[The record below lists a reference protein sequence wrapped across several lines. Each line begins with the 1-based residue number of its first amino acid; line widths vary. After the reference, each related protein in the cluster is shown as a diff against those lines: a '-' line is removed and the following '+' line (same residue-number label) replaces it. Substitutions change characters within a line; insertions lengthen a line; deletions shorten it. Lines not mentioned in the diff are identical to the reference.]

1 MLRPGGLGKR
11 SPLGFAA
18 DPVPCVQCD
27 RRERGL
33 AWGDFCTICRA
44 EREQEAKRIGSR
56 IGIIGAGVLAA
67 YLLWTTPNELYPRI
81 FAAASVLLVYVIIRV
96 FVSKLRF
103 EFAPRRPKDDPP
115 AAEHGEGDDR

>member
-11 SPLGFAA
+11 SPLGYAA

-44 EREQEAKRIGSR
+44 EREREAKRVGSR
-56 IGIIGAGVLAA
+56 IGILGAAILAA
-67 YLLWTTPNELYPRI
+67 YLIWQTPNELLPRI
-81 FAAASVLLVYVIIRV
+81 FAAASVLLLYVIIRI
-96 FVSKLRF
+96 FVSKLRY
-103 EFAPRRPKDDPP
+103 EFAPRRPKEGGPTD
-115 AAEHGEGDDR
+115 AADEETE

>member
-11 SPLGFAA
+11 SPLGYAA

-44 EREQEAKRIGSR
+44 EREREAKRVGSR
-56 IGIIGAGVLAA
+56 IGILGAAILAA
-67 YLLWTTPNELYPRI
+67 YLIWQTPNELLPRI
-81 FAAASVLLVYVIIRV
+81 FAAASVLLLYVIIRI
-96 FVSKLRF
+96 FVSKLRY
-103 EFAPRRPKDDPP
+103 EFAPRRPK
-115 AAEHGEGDDR
+115 EGGPTDATDEETE